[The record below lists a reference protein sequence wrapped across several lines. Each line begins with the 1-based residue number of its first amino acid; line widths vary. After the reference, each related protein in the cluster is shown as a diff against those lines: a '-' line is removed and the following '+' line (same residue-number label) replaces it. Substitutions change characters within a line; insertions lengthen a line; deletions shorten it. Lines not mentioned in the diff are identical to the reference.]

1 MIEIH
6 LHDPANPNFCP
17 NLFCPSAGFNPDDQ
31 VFSDELLEW
40 MDDKKIWFGYR
51 IKNGAFTMI
60 KPRELTVAI
69 FNSSRTAD
77 DVLIF
82 EDHSDA
88 IMFKLTWV

>member
-6 LHDPANPNFCP
+6 LYNPANPNFYP
-17 NLFCPSAGFNPDDQ
+17 NLFNTTAGFHPSDQ
-31 VFSDELLEW
+31 VFSDEFLEW

-51 IKNGAFTMI
+51 VRNGPVKII
-60 KPRELTVAI
+60 KPRDLTVAI
-69 FNSSRTAD
+69 FNTSRTAD

-82 EDHSDA
+82 EDQSDA